1 MAEGTIFIISGP
13 SGGGK
18 TTLVKKILSNT
29 NNLKFS
35 VSYTTREPREG
46 EVNGD
51 DYVFVTEKEFRA
63 MVERGEFAEYAEVH
77 EHMYGT
83 PMAELEWAK
92 ASGLDL
98 ILDIDVQGAA
108 QIRKKYGLGVYC
120 FVLPSSFD
128 ILRERLIERKS
139 ENPEEIEERL
149 TDARNE
155 MEEIENY
162 DYIIINDELDEAV
175 KCMASIISSTS
186 CRRER
191 VLEKV
196 KKGYKC

>member
-1 MAEGTIFIISGP
+1 MAEGAIFIISGP

-29 NNLKFS
+29 NDLRFS

-51 DYVFVTEKEFRA
+51 DYIFVTEKEFRA

-83 PMAELEWAK
+83 PKAELERAK

-98 ILDIDVQGAA
+98 ILDIDVQGAG
-108 QIRKKYGLGVYC
+108 QIKKKYGLGVYC

-149 TDARNE
+149 LDAQKE

-175 KCMASIISSTS
+175 ECMASIISSAR